1 MGRNSRLLYHK
12 PDKNAIVTIAISN
25 ILRSQEI
32 SPLFHFTD
40 GAPVEPCPAILES
53 LERGNAPHFLSGNDR
68 TTAGSANIG
77 IVGTENQD
85 RKRTGRQAGSG
96 SRHCLP
102 VQKNQLLSASVREK
116 PGGAACSL
124 SPFPVTE

>member
-12 PDKNAIVTIAISN
+12 PDKNAIVPIAISN

-32 SPLFHFTD
+32 SPLFRFTD
-40 GAPVEPCPAILES
+40 GAPVEPCPAIRGS
-53 LERGNAPHFLSGNDR
+53 PKRGNAPHSLSGNDR

-85 RKRTGRQAGSG
+85 RKRTGRQ
-96 SRHCLP
+96 RLTPLP
-102 VQKNQLLSASVREK
+102 
-116 PGGAACSL
+116 ACSKK
-124 SPFPVTE
+124 SIT

>member
-1 MGRNSRLLYHK
+1 M
-12 PDKNAIVTIAISN
+12 
-25 ILRSQEI
+25 
-32 SPLFHFTD
+32 
-40 GAPVEPCPAILES
+40 EPCPAILES

-77 IVGTENQD
+77 IVGTEN
-85 RKRTGRQAGSG
+85 KAGKEQAGSG

-102 VQKNQLLSASVREK
+102 VQKNQLLSASEREREA
-116 PGGAACSL
+116 GGAAYSF